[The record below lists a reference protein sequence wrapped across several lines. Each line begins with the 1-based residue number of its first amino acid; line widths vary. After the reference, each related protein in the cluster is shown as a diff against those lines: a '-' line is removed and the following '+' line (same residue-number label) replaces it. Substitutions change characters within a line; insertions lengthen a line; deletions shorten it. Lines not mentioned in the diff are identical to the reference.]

1 VVLEYQNLLFE
12 IRGNVADVVINRPH
26 AANSI
31 NLDLAR
37 ELSDAIRICSEEP
50 RIRAVVLR
58 GEGKLFCAG
67 GDLKAFGAQ
76 PPAQLPGH
84 LERVTH
90 FLHRAITTLA
100 HMSSPIVAAVH
111 GSAAGAGFSLVCAC
125 DFVIAAESA
134 KFTMAY
140 TNTAL
145 TPDGSSTYFL
155 PRIVGY
161 KKALE
166 LSISNPTLSADE
178 AQALGIVTRVVPDGD
193 LVSAATALAT
203 ELATGPTGA
212 YGGVKRLLLAS
223 ANNTLEAQMSR
234 EAEWLSS
241 MSKTRDAREGIAA
254 FLAKRTPKFSGD

>member
-1 VVLEYQNLLFE
+1 MVLDYQNLLFE
-12 IRGNVADVVINRPH
+12 KKGNVADVVFNRPH
-26 AANSI
+26 AANTI

-37 ELSDAIRICSEEP
+37 EFSDAIRICAEDP
-50 RIRAVVLR
+50 TIRAVVLR

-67 GDLKAFGAQ
+67 GDLKDFGTQ
-76 PPAQLPGH
+76 PSAQLPGY

-90 FLHRAITTLA
+90 FLHRAITTFA

-125 DFVIAAESA
+125 DFVIAAKSA

-140 TNTAL
+140 TNAAL

-161 KKALE
+161 KRALE
-166 LSISNPTLSADE
+166 LSTLNPVLSADE
-178 AQALGIVTRVVPDGD
+178 AFALGLVTRVVPDSD
-193 LVSAATALAT
+193 VVSAATAMATQLA
-203 ELATGPTGA
+203 AGPTGA

-223 ANNTLEAQMSR
+223 ANNSLETQMSR